1 MGSDEGYEEIRKL
14 WRYMSESKLSL
25 MRALSFGAAGVL
37 VANTLLLAQ
46 IGAKDVPLDVSL
58 FASIVALPL
67 WVAQAAIWEAYI
79 FHGQR
84 AHPHLRGNFTIN
96 TLMVLFA
103 VAGLGV
109 WLALAA
115 LVWHLSPAAAVLFA
129 VMCLVAFTMIVVHDS
144 SLKKYMR
151 KVDS

>member
-1 MGSDEGYEEIRKL
+1 
-14 WRYMSESKLSL
+14 MSESKLSL
-25 MRALSFGAAGVL
+25 MRSLSFGAAGIL

-46 IGAKDVPLDVSL
+46 IGAKDVSLEVSL
-58 FASIVALPL
+58 FASVVALPL

-84 AHPHLRGNFTIN
+84 AHPHLRADTTIN
-96 TLMVLFA
+96 TLMVLFV
-103 VAGLGV
+103 VAGFGV
-109 WLALAA
+109 FFAIAA
-115 LVWHLSPAAAVLFA
+115 LVWHLSPAAAILFA
-129 VMCLVAFTMIVVHDS
+129 VMCFVAFATIGIHDG